1 MGRLSSDAGISLT
14 GTIGTVAGLAVSCLA
29 VWIAYQTM
37 RRRGASRN
45 DFEVRMV
52 EFIATQIGINI
63 NTPRYV
69 CHIPL
74 FPLILSP
81 EMRFNNLV

>member
-37 RRRGASRN
+37 RRRRGASRN
-45 DFEVRMV
+45 DFEVRMI
-52 EFIATQIGINI
+52 EFIATQIGIN
-63 NTPRYV
+63 TPRYAY
-69 CHIPL
+69 HIPL
-74 FPLILSP
+74 FPITISP
-81 EMRFNNLV
+81 EIQINNQV

>member
-14 GTIGTVAGLAVSCLA
+14 GTIGTIAGLAVSCLA

-37 RRRGASRN
+37 RRRGVTRN

-52 EFIATQIGINI
+52 EFIATQVGI
-63 NTPRYV
+63 NTPRHVY
-69 CHIPL
+69 HITL
-74 FPLILSP
+74 FPLIVSS